1 MLASVLF
8 LSGCSKPPSNKDAV
22 QQGLMEYLKTRAGIS
37 IDTMDVNVTSVTF
50 RGEEAD
56 ATVTFS
62 PKGSKDHTGAM
73 NMNYVLENKGGKW
86 VVKGRSGTSQ
96 HGGDAPGMPK
106 EMPKTIPQ
114 MPPGH
119 PPTDPGAKK

>member
-1 MLASVLF
+1 
-8 LSGCSKPPSNKDAV
+8 
-22 QQGLMEYLKTRAGIS
+22 MEYLKTRAGIS

-56 ATVTFS
+56 ATVSFS
-62 PKGSKDHTGAM
+62 PKGSKDHSGAM

-86 VVKGRSGTSQ
+86 VVKGRSGSSQ
-96 HGGDAPGMPK
+96 HGGDATGMPK
-106 EMPKTIPQ
+106 EMPRDMPQ

-119 PPTDPGAKK
+119 PPTDSGAKK

>member
-1 MLASVLF
+1 
-8 LSGCSKPPSNKDAV
+8 
-22 QQGLMEYLKTRAGIS
+22 MEYLKTRAGIS
-37 IDTMDVNVTSVTF
+37 IDTMDVSVTSVTF

-56 ATVTFS
+56 ATVSFS
-62 PKGSKDHTGAM
+62 PKGSKDHSQAM

-96 HGGDAPGMPK
+96 HGGEAGGMPK
-106 EMPKTIPQ
+106 EMPQ

>member
-1 MLASVLF
+1 M
-8 LSGCSKPPSNKDAV
+8 D
-22 QQGLMEYLKTRAGIS
+22 YLKTRAGIS

-56 ATVTFS
+56 ATVSFS
-62 PKGSKDHTGAM
+62 PKGSKDHSGAM

-86 VVKGRSGTSQ
+86 VVKGRSGSSQ
-96 HGGDAPGMPK
+96 HGGDPSAMPK
-106 EMPKTIPQ
+106 DTPQ

-119 PPTDPGAKK
+119 PPTTPEGAKK